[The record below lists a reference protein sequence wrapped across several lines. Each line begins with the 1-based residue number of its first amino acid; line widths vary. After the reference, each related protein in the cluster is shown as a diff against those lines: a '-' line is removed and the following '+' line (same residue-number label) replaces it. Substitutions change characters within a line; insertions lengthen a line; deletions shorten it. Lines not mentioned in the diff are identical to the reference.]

1 MWVRGVPSRAA
12 AAIMPATGKCSLQ
25 SAALLSARAFRHHA
39 LASRPLLSVKT
50 MFNGTA
56 LYRVQRDWFA
66 VDERG
71 YLILNDQQ
79 PYEIQIDSPTQI
91 ESFIIYFPRGWAD
104 EVLRGLASPA
114 ERLLDEPNAESSKP
128 VHFFERFTP
137 NDCLVAPAIADLRRK
152 QQSG

>member
-1 MWVRGVPSRAA
+1 MGPRGSITRRCR
-12 AAIMPATGKCSLQ
+12 AIMPATGKCSLQ
-25 SAALLSARAFRHHA
+25 SAALFSAKAFRHHA

-56 LYRVQRDWFA
+56 LYRVERDWFA
-66 VDERG
+66 VDESG

-91 ESFIIYFPRGWAD
+91 ESFIVYFPRRWAD

-114 ERLLDEPNAESSKP
+114 ERLLDEPNAAC
-128 VHFFERFTP
+128 F
-137 NDCLVAPAIADLRRK
+137 A
-152 QQSG
+152 G